1 MKKRVFCAV
10 IIALLGWEVLH
21 QYTGNDERMDRLQ
34 PAQVTNGGNSLS
46 DLTAVS
52 ADRIYQGNLLLVN
65 QDYPVHTEGITADVI
80 RLAEHGELTG
90 GYALLDNGIQLSK
103 KVALQFSKMIGAADK
118 DGVSQFL
125 ISSGYRDTDKQQ
137 QLYEQKGA
145 DYALPPGHSEH
156 NLGLSLDIGSS
167 QMEMSRAPEGRWLE
181 ANAWDYGF
189 ILRYPKDKSDITGI
203 QYEPW
208 HFRYV
213 GLPHSIIMR
222 DKQYTLEEYLEYLK
236 QQQTISVNVQG
247 IVYQISYYTI
257 NGSSTFIPIPAG
269 QKYNISGNNMDGVIV
284 TAHP

>member
-10 IIALLGWEVLH
+10 MIALLGWEVLH
-21 QYTGNDERMDRLQ
+21 QYTGTDERVNRLQ
-34 PAQVTNGGNSLS
+34 PVQIMNGDHSRS
-46 DLTAVS
+46 DLTAIS
-52 ADRIYQGNLLLVN
+52 ASRIYQGNLLLVN
-65 QDYPVHTEGITADVI
+65 KDYALHPEGITSDI
-80 RLAEHGELTG
+80 ITLSEHGELTA
-90 GYALLDNGIQLSK
+90 GYALLDNSTQLSK
-103 KVALQFSKMIGAADK
+103 TVAMQFARMVEAAGG

-125 ISSGYRDTDKQQ
+125 ISSGYRDTDKQK
-137 QLYEQKGA
+137 QLYEEKGA

-222 DKQYTLEEYLEYLK
+222 DKHYTLEEYLDYLK
-236 QQQTISVNVQG
+236 EQQSVTLKVKG
-247 IVYQISYYTI
+247 IVYNISYYPV
-257 NGSSTFIPIPAG
+257 NGKSTFVPIPAG
-269 QKYNISGNNMDGVIV
+269 QQYDISGNNVDGVII

>member
-10 IIALLGWEVLH
+10 LAALLGWEA
-21 QYTGNDERMDRLQ
+21 LQ
-34 PAQVTNGGNSLS
+34 QMNGTSAPADGLQTVQIISGEGKQS

-52 ADRIYQGNLLLVN
+52 ANRVHKGNLLLVN
-65 QDYPVHTEGITADVI
+65 KDYPVYPEGVTSDII
-80 RLAEHGELTG
+80 NLAEHGELTT
-90 GYALLDNGIQLSK
+90 GYALLDNGTRLSK
-103 KVALQFSKMIGAADK
+103 TVALQFSRMVEAAAGE
-118 DGVSQFL
+118 GVSQFL
-125 ISSGYRDTDKQQ
+125 ISSGYRDTDKQK
-137 QLYEQKGA
+137 QLYEEKGA

-167 QMEMSRAPEGRWLE
+167 QMEMSRAPEGQWLE

-222 DKQYTLEEYLEYLK
+222 DKHFTLEEYLTFLK
-236 QQQTISVNVQG
+236 EQQSFTVKVKG
-247 IVYQISYYTI
+247 TLYQISYHPVD
-257 NGSSTFIPIPAG
+257 GSSAFIPIPAG
-269 QKYNISGNNMDGVIV
+269 QQYDISGNNMDGVIV
-284 TAHP
+284 TSHL